1 MIAQLVISPD
11 GSGHDGYVRDVG
23 RVGHGGHGGIDALLD
38 KLGAHMSVEDRT
50 WSSVIAE
57 DAKGAALGFASAKSR
72 LKSSDSTS
80 RIALRHRAYSPTVFA
95 GPVII
100 SPSKSL

>member
-1 MIAQLVISPD
+1 VSPI
-11 GSGHDGYVRDVG
+11 
-23 RVGHGGHGGIDALLD
+23 GGHGGIDALLD

-57 DAKGAALGFASAKSR
+57 DANGAVVGFASAKSR

-80 RIALRHRAYSPTVFA
+80 RNRFA
-95 GPVII
+95 
-100 SPSKSL
+100 SSRL

>member
-11 GSGHDGYVRDVG
+11 GSGHDGYMRDVG
-23 RVGHGGHGGIDALLD
+23 RVDHGGHGGIDALLD

-57 DAKGAALGFASAKSR
+57 DANGAVVGFASAKSR
-72 LKSSDSTS
+72 LK
-80 RIALRHRAYSPTVFA
+80 
-95 GPVII
+95 
-100 SPSKSL
+100 